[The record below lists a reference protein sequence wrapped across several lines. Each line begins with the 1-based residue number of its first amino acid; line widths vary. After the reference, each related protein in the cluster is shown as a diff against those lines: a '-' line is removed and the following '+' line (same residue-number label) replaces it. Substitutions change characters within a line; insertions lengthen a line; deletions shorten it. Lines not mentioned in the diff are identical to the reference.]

1 MSLYFII
8 TDLRGGYYVVMKE
21 EKTKTSYFS
30 KLINQRLN
38 IPTKETQLKK
48 KTKTRSLQLF
58 SKGAWFYHV
67 YKQNSVGITGYRI
80 CFYRGFRVSPR
91 GPHRLAKGTQ
101 QRGRRCG
108 REDSPWTESRDL
120 GPS

>member
-48 KTKTRSLQLF
+48 KQKPEVFSCSPKGLGSITCINKILWGSLGTEYASTEVSGSLLE
-58 SKGAWFYHV
+58 GL
-67 YKQNSVGITGYRI
+67 TG
-80 CFYRGFRVSPR
+80 
-91 GPHRLAKGTQ
+91 
-101 QRGRRCG
+101 
-108 REDSPWTESRDL
+108 
-120 GPS
+120 

>member
-48 KTKTRSLQLF
+48 KNKNQKS
-58 SKGAWFYHV
+58 
-67 YKQNSVGITGYRI
+67 SV
-80 CFYRGFRVSPR
+80 V
-91 GPHRLAKGTQ
+91 L
-101 QRGRRCG
+101 QRGLVL
-108 REDSPWTESRDL
+108 SRV
-120 GPS
+120 